1 MEKSEKKKC
10 SLKEHSEIG
19 AINFCVEC
27 KIYMCKNCFN
37 YHSKLLQ
44 SHHTYDINEKME
56 DIFTGFC
63 KEENHGIKL
72 EFYCKTHNILC
83 CAGCIC
89 KMKEKGYG
97 IHKDCETY
105 IIENIKEEKKN
116 KLVENMKKLE
126 VLSKTIEESI
136 KELKNIFESV
146 GEEKEKIKI
155 KIQKIFTKLRTE
167 LDNREEQLLIEVDQ
181 KYEDL
186 YFKEGLIKISEKL
199 PKKIQS
205 SLNNGK
211 NINKYWDDNNKL
223 CSLINDCI
231 NIEKNIEYINEI
243 NKKVLEGKKY
253 INLKI
258 KFSPEEI
265 QKHSILEQIKS
276 FGIIF
281 NDSYKYIFKKCPDNI
296 KEKRTFIITGE
307 NGNIMTRVTPFNNWN
322 WRGTTCLYEL
332 KRGKIYKW
340 KISILKTKHKYMCVG
355 IATNDFVINQT
366 SWHCGYYLE
375 CSISSLCSGPPHNY
389 NDYKGFNLPAVKDE
403 VILIMDMDKRTLKF
417 IINNEDRGDQYTN
430 IPIDKPLF
438 PAVLLVD
445 QDDTIEITDFEK

>member
-1 MEKSEKKKC
+1 MGKTSIN
-10 SLKEHSEIG
+10 IG
-19 AINFCVEC
+19 
-27 KIYMCKNCFN
+27 M
-37 YHSKLLQ
+37 
-44 SHHTYDINEKME
+44 
-56 DIFTGFC
+56 IF
-63 KEENHGIKL
+63 
-72 EFYCKTHNILC
+72 
-83 CAGCIC
+83 
-89 KMKEKGYG
+89 
-97 IHKDCETY
+97 
-105 IIENIKEEKKN
+105 
-116 KLVENMKKLE
+116 
-126 VLSKTIEESI
+126 
-136 KELKNIFESV
+136 
-146 GEEKEKIKI
+146 
-155 KIQKIFTKLRTE
+155 
-167 LDNREEQLLIEVDQ
+167 
-181 KYEDL
+181 
-186 YFKEGLIKISEKL
+186 
-199 PKKIQS
+199 
-205 SLNNGK
+205 
-211 NINKYWDDNNKL
+211 NKL

-281 NDSYKYIFKKCPDNI
+281 NDSYKYIFKKCPENI
-296 KEKRTFIITGE
+296 KDERTFIITGE
-307 NGNIMTRVTPFNNWN
+307 NGNIMTRVTPFNNWD

-340 KISILKTKHKYMCVG
+340 KISILKTKHKYICVG
-355 IATNDFVINQT
+355 IAPNNFVINQT

-375 CSISSLCSGPPHNY
+375 CSISTLCSGPPYNY
-389 NDYKGFNLPAVKDE
+389 SDYKGFNLPAVKDE

-445 QDDTIEITDFEK
+445 QDNTIEITDFEK